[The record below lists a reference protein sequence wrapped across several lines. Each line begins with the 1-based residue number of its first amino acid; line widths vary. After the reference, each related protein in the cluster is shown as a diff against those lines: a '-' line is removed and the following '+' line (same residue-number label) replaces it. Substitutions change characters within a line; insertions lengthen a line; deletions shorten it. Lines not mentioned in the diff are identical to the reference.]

1 MTLSKWALTLIA
13 GNIIGE
19 QVYNEIEKNLLTQKA
34 YEYARRRDKP
44 VLDFG
49 CGFRPR
55 GDYNADVKL
64 RQAKNF
70 ILIQSFEKPHLPFPN
85 KFFASAL
92 ALHVI
97 EHTAN
102 PEQAIRELRRVAE
115 KVFVATPKP
124 YWILSWLH
132 PDHKHVFYTDEVY
145 IKNPFY
151 RDAKF
156 YEDVPLLYPEAK
168 R

>member
-1 MTLSKWALTLIA
+1 MALWKWALGMIA
-13 GNIIGE
+13 SNIISE
-19 QVYNEIEKNLLTQKA
+19 QIYNEMEKNIITQKA
-34 YEYARRRDKP
+34 YEYARRRGKP

-55 GDYNADVKL
+55 GDFNVDVKP
-64 RQAKNF
+64 RNAKNF
-70 ILIQSFEKPHLPFPN
+70 ILIQSFDKPLLPFSD

-102 PEQAIRELRRVAE
+102 PENALKELHRVAE
-115 KVFVATPKP
+115 KVFIATPKP
-124 YWILSWLH
+124 HWILTWLH
-132 PDHKHVFYTDEVY
+132 PDHKHIFFTNEVY
-145 IKNPFY
+145 IKNPLY

-156 YEDVPLLYPEAK
+156 YEDVPLLYLQ

>member
-1 MTLSKWALTLIA
+1 MAIWKWALTLVA

-19 QVYNEIEKNLLTQKA
+19 QIYNEMEKRIITQKA
-34 YEYARRRDKP
+34 YEYARHRHKP

-55 GDYNADVKL
+55 GDYNVDVKP
-64 RQAKNF
+64 RNAKNF
-70 ILIQSFEKPHLPFPN
+70 ILIHSFDKPRLPFPD

-97 EHTAN
+97 EHTNN
-102 PEQAIRELRRVAE
+102 PENALKELHRVAE
-115 KVFVATPKP
+115 KVFVVTPKP
-124 YWILSWLH
+124 YWILAWLH
-132 PDHKHVFYTDEVY
+132 PDHKYVFYTNEVY
-145 IKNPFY
+145 MRNPVY

-156 YEDVPLLYPEAK
+156 YEDVPLLYPE
-168 R
+168 RRG